1 MKKKILLPTDFSANS
16 NNAIHYA
23 IQLYKEEQC
32 EFFILHSCYVPGYA
46 KSNLLSLDNVDQT
59 LTAAKEAAAE
69 KMEELKKQPPFN
81 VTNTNHTFE
90 YLIKI
95 GDLTDNLKETIKR
108 NNIALVVM
116 GTRGETDSKHLI
128 LGSNAVVTMEKVR
141 ACPVLAI
148 PGHIAYKAPSEIVFP
163 TSFKTTYTKA
173 ELATLVEIASL
184 TNAPIRVLYIQ
195 KNLDFSNKQ
204 IENKA
209 LLNTILKPTTFTHH
223 KLYSQ
228 NLHNGVR
235 SFVQSRDSGLI
246 AFVNKKHNFFGSIFS
261 NPMVKDLGNNTNVPI
276 LALHNL
282 IN

>member
-23 IQLYKEEQC
+23 IKLYKEEQC

-46 KSNLLSLDNVDQT
+46 KSNLLSLNNVDQT
-59 LTAAKEAAAE
+59 LAAAKEAAAE
-69 KMEELKKQPPFN
+69 KMEELKKQPSFN
-81 VTNTNHTFE
+81 VTNTNHTFK

-95 GDLTDNLKETIKR
+95 GDLTDNLKETIKS